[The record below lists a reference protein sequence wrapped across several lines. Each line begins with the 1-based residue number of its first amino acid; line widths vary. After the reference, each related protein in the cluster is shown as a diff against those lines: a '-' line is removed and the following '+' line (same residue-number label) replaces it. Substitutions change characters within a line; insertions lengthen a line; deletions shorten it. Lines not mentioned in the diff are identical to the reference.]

1 MYKLLMLGA
10 LVGVGVAIAKFIKG
24 NKAETQESIQTPEQ
38 PSAA

>member
-24 NKAETQESIQTPEQ
+24 NKTQTQEPVQTQEQ
-38 PSAA
+38 PASA

>member
-24 NKAETQESIQTPEQ
+24 NKTENQEQVKTPEQ
-38 PSAA
+38 PVAA